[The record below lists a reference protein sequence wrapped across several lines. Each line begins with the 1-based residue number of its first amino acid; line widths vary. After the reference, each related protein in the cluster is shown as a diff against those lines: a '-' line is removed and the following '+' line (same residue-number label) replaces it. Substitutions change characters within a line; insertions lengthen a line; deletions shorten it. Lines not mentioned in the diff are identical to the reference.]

1 MSEYVRALLL
11 SLSRC
16 AHIFIVNSHLH
27 SHNAH
32 MFIMYICNTFFH
44 YFIAYTNNYLIPI
57 FITMNVTNTN
67 SVTAL
72 FSLSFIPYVI
82 CMIEQRRSPLIWL
95 CVRPCLI
102 YNIYFFFRFT
112 SFFHFFHLKKISFTF
127 PFDCMI
133 VSHIWIVWTRRYIVL
148 VTDKKRLLLVNL
160 QHCSVRFNIENIEIC
175 FYFVCTFFSLQ

>member
-1 MSEYVRALLL
+1 MSKYVRALLL

-72 FSLSFIPYVI
+72 FSLSLFHSVVCDLYDRAAAVASY
-82 CMIEQRRSPLIWL
+82 MIVCAP
-95 CVRPCLI
+95 VF
-102 YNIYFFFRFT
+102 NIQYLFFF
-112 SFFHFFHLKKISFTF
+112 SFYIILSFLSFKKNFVHISIRLYDRQSYLNRLNET
-127 PFDCMI
+127 I
-133 VSHIWIVWTRRYIVL
+133 HSVSHR
-148 VTDKKRLLLVNL
+148 
-160 QHCSVRFNIENIEIC
+160 
-175 FYFVCTFFSLQ
+175 